1 MFTLYRRFPH
11 NASSKEECDQN
22 LALILQTCEAL
33 RVPLAIKKLEGP
45 TTVIIF
51 LEIELDTFKMEMRLP
66 AEKLQLRKAANKRE
80 MLSLIGKLAHAL

>member
-33 RVPLAIKKLEGP
+33 GVPLAIKKLEGP
-45 TTVIIF
+45 
-51 LEIELDTFKMEMRLP
+51 LP
-66 AEKLQLRKAANKRE
+66 
-80 MLSLIGKLAHAL
+80 LSFSSKN